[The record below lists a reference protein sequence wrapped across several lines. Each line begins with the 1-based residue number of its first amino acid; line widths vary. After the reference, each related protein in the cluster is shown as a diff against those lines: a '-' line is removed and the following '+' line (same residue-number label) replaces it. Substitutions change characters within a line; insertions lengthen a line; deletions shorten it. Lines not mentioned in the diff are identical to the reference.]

1 MQRNAWL
8 FLFICC
14 AFALNAQILHP
25 TNGVPDRRNTLFALE
40 RVILHPAP
48 GKTVENA
55 VVLVQDGK
63 IIAAG
68 SNIKIPT
75 EALVISLP
83 GKHIYPGF
91 IELQSQY
98 GLENPAKGNRRDWNP
113 QMDRSEPGPYAWNQA
128 IRSEIDA
135 VEQFKVKAQE
145 AASLRKFGLVAVAT
159 QQPDGIARGS
169 GALVSLGDKP
179 ENESVILPRA
189 FAGFSFQKGS
199 STQDY
204 PSSFAGSVALLRQTF
219 LDAQWYAA
227 QGGKTYYNRSLEA
240 LNEQRKLPALFETRN
255 YMDVLKA
262 AEVGKEAGVN
272 FTIAGNGDEYQ
283 AMEALKKAGNTLV
296 IPVNFPEAVELGDAY
311 AVESVPLSYLLHW
324 EAAPANPALLFK
336 SGIPFALST
345 KGSDNADAFFTNLR
359 RAILAGLPAAK
370 ALEALT
376 LIPAKLLGVEGQLGK
391 VEPGFR
397 ASFFISTDTLFAP
410 GNQILEHWV
419 DGVRYAEDAAY
430 YSNLSGVFQ
439 GIDQQDSLRLTLK
452 SRLMGGEA
460 ELLSNGKSLKV
471 KSAWSANRLTLKW
484 NDGKAAN
491 VMSLNLD
498 TLSKPARLNG
508 VIVDEIGK
516 TRPITFIKTED
527 LPAKPEKAELPAF
540 VHADS
545 IKLRYPHVGFGYVNP
560 PKAETVLLE
569 NATVWTNEKEG
580 IRTNTSV
587 LISNGKIAGVGSSE
601 ELLKIAG
608 KSATVRR
615 IDATGKH
622 ITPGIIDEHSHI
634 ALSRG
639 VNEGTQN
646 NTAEVRMGDAV
657 NSTDI
662 DVYRQLAGGVTTSQL
677 LHGSANPI
685 GGQSAVIKLRW
696 GKTPSEMLFE
706 NAPGHIK
713 FALGEN
719 VKQSNWGDR
728 NTTRFPQTRMGVE
741 QVYFDAFQRA
751 REYQTAWENWNKL
764 SASEKAKKVAP
775 YRDLELEAMA
785 EIIRGTRH
793 ITCHSYVQSEINM
806 LMHVADSMGFKVN
819 TFTHILEGYK
829 LADKMKKHGANA
841 SSFSDWWAYK
851 WEVNDAIPYNGSIL
865 NAMGV
870 NTGFNS
876 DDAEM
881 ARRLNQEAGK
891 AILYGKT
898 SEEEALKF
906 VTLNPAKMLKIDN
919 RTGSLAPGKDADVVV
934 WSHSPVSVKAKA
946 ELTFVDG
953 ICYFDRALDAQL
965 QQQNEADR
973 TRIVAKMSKEKA
985 SGKALK
991 RLRAREKHY
1000 YTCEDLYHEEE
1011 RHVVE

>member
-1 MQRNAWL
+1 MQKLAWL
-8 FLFICC
+8 LFLLFSS
-14 AFALNAQILHP
+14 AGLFGQILHP
-25 TNGVPDRRNTLFALE
+25 TNGVPHRKQTLYALE
-40 RVILHPAP
+40 RVVLHPSP
-48 GKTVENA
+48 GKTIKNA
-55 VVLVQDGK
+55 TVLVRDGK
-63 IIAAG
+63 IVAAG
-68 SNIKIPT
+68 SNLNIPK
-75 EALVISLP
+75 EAVVISLP

-98 GLENPAKGNRRDWNP
+98 GLDETPKGKRRDWNP
-113 QMDRSEPGPYAWNQA
+113 QLERSEPGPYSWNQA

-135 VEQFKVKAQE
+135 IEQFKVKSSE
-145 AASLRKFGLVAVAT
+145 AAGLRKFGLSVAAVLQA
-159 QQPDGIARGS
+159 DGIARGS
-169 GALVSLGDKP
+169 GAIVSLGEKP
-179 ENESVILPRA
+179 ENESIIISKA
-189 FAGFSFQKGS
+189 FSGFSFQKGS

-227 QGGKTYYNRSLEA
+227 QGGKNYYNRSLEA
-240 LNEQRKLPALFETRN
+240 LNEQKKLPAVFETRN
-255 YMDVLKA
+255 WMDVLKA
-262 AEVGKEAGVN
+262 AELGKEAGMN
-272 FTIAGNGDEYQ
+272 FIITGNGDEYQ
-283 AMEALKKAGNTLV
+283 ALEALKKIGNTLV
-296 IPVNFPEAVELGDAY
+296 VPVNFPEAIEISDVY
-311 AVESVPLSYLLHW
+311 AAESIPLSYLLHW
-324 EAAPANPALLFK
+324 EAAPANPALLHK
-336 SGIPFALST
+336 AGIPFALST
-345 KGSDNADAFFTNLR
+345 KGCESPEAFFSNLR
-359 RAILAGLPAAK
+359 RAILAGLPASK

-376 LIPAKLLGVEGQLGK
+376 ITPAKILGVESQLGK
-391 VEPGFR
+391 VEVGYR
-397 ASFFISTDTLFAP
+397 ASFFVSTDTLFAP
-410 GNQILEHWV
+410 RNQILEHWV

-430 YSNLSGVFQ
+430 FAEVSGVFL
-439 GIDQQDSLRLTLK
+439 GMDGSDSLRISLK
-452 SRLMGGEA
+452 SRFQGGDV
-460 ELLSNGKSLKV
+460 ELRTAGKVQKAQS
-471 KSAWSANRLTLKW
+471 SWSANRLTLKW
-484 NDGKAAN
+484 NDGNEARIL
-491 VMSLNLD
+491 SLNLD
-498 TLSKPARLNG
+498 TLSRPPRLSGTLRDAAGN
-508 VIVDEIGK
+508 
-516 TRPITFIKTED
+516 TRSLTLIRVED
-527 LPAKPEKAELPAF
+527 LATKTDKPELPAF

-545 IKLRYPHVGFGYVNP
+545 LKLRYPHVGFGYTNP
-560 PKAETVLLE
+560 PIAETVLLE
-569 NATVWTNEKEG
+569 NASVWTNEKEG
-580 IRTNTSV
+580 VLQNASV
-587 LISNGKIAGVGSSE
+587 LISNGKILGIGQSAD
-601 ELLKIAG
+601 LLKLAG
-608 KSATVRR
+608 KNTVRK
-615 IDATGKH
+615 IDASGKH

-662 DVYRQLAGGVTTSQL
+662 DIYRQLAGGVTTSQL

-685 GGQSAVIKLRW
+685 GGQSALIKLRW
-696 GKTPSEMLFE
+696 GKTPQEMLLE
-706 NAPGHIK
+706 NAAGHIK

-728 NTTRFPQTRMGVE
+728 NTVRFPQTRMGVE
-741 QVYFDAFQRA
+741 QVYYDAFQRA
-751 REYQTAWENWNKL
+751 KEYQQAWEKWN
-764 SASEKAKKVAP
+764 AMAPSEKAKNIAP
-775 YRDLELEAMA
+775 YKDLELEAMV

-865 NAMGV
+865 NTMGIT
-870 NTGFNS
+870 TGFNS

-891 AILYGKT
+891 AVLYGQT
-898 SEEEALKF
+898 PEEEALKF

-919 RTGSLAPGKDADVVV
+919 RTGSLKAGKDADLVV
-934 WSHSPVSVKAKA
+934 WSHPPLSVKARA
-946 ELTFVDG
+946 EYTFVDG
-953 ICYFDRALDAQL
+953 ICYFDRSLDAAL
-965 QQQNEADR
+965 QQQNDADR
-973 TRIVAKMSKEKA
+973 ARIIAKMSREKA